1 MKRKF
6 AGKLALL
13 LGRIAVRLARFART
27 DDAAREIRVTTSI
40 AGWSPAVAHELIVRG
55 VTPAHAA
62 KLFRDGLERVQ

>member
-6 AGKLALL
+6 AGKIALL
-13 LGRIAVRLARFART
+13 LGRLAVRLARFA
-27 DDAAREIRVTTSI
+27 AADSAHEIAVTTTI
-40 AGWSPAVAHELIVRG
+40 AGWPPAVAHELIVRG

>member
-13 LGRIAVRLARFART
+13 LTRLAVRLARYSH
-27 DDAAREIRVTTSI
+27 AADSAHEIAVTTSI

>member
-13 LGRIAVRLARFART
+13 LAHVAARLVRYART
-27 DDAAREIRVTTSI
+27 DDAAREIRVTTTI
-40 AGWSPAVAHELIVRG
+40 AGWPPAVAHELIVRG